1 MVRGTYHAA
10 TSRRHTRTKPP
21 MIIWFVPSMNSVKRE
36 DTWSICPI
44 CAIWTMSCSEPL
56 ELPCIG
62 KRPALPGMVCATL
75 RSSGVP
81 PFLLRGHLIFWMH
94 PIRSNNRI
102 EMHLNSLNNTLL
114 FMTQMLYDETLSL
127 TAVSHI
133 PAGHKKSAVRP
144 PGAALHQCSR

>member
-1 MVRGTYHAA
+1 MRGTYHAA

-62 KRPALPGMVCATL
+62 ERPALPGMVCATL

-102 EMHLNSLNNTLL
+102 EMNLNSLNNTLL
-114 FMTQMLYDETLSL
+114 FCPMAEDTSAMDHTTLAWACVQRTETDCL
-127 TAVSHI
+127 A
-133 PAGHKKSAVRP
+133 AVR
-144 PGAALHQCSR
+144 LCFF